1 MEDTLIEDD
10 ESFNISLATSSSD
23 ASVVAFSPEASVAT
37 VTIVQDPNDSKS
49 LMMSLPVHGH
59 NTMTITYYVTN
70 NKCWYITT
78 LSAFL
83 LSI

>member
-59 NTMTITYYVTN
+59 NTMTITYVTN
-70 NKCWYITT
+70 SKCWYITT